1 MASLRCTALLL
12 LGLLA
17 GAAFATQEE
26 SSNWA
31 NPIRRVVTLL
41 QKMQSSVVSEGDKEK
56 KLFEEFMC
64 YCKTGTDDL
73 KQSIEAAETKIPQV
87 ESALKEAE
95 AALEQLNKDIEQHKA
110 SVADAKKTMATATA
124 LREKEAAAFATE
136 SSDLKTNV
144 AALGKAITAIEA
156 GTAGSFLQSTAAVSA
171 LQKMTVDADMSSA
184 DRDILTSFLSQGQ
197 GYAPQSGQIV
207 GILKQMKDTMEK
219 TLAEVIAAEEEAI
232 KNYAALM
239 AAKKKELEANQ
250 AALESKLER
259 VGQTGLDIVE
269 MKEDLDDTKKAL
281 LEDKKFLAD
290 LEKGCSTKQAE
301 WDERCKV
308 RADELLAL
316 ADTIKILNDDDA
328 LDLFKKTL
336 PSPSFIQTQ
345 TISALMRKRALAVV
359 QLAQKN
365 SKRPELDF
373 IALALHDRNLG
384 PFDKVISMID
394 EMVAILGEEQTADDD
409 KKAYCEAELDKTEDE
424 KKALERK
431 VDDLGSALEDTKGMI
446 QTLTEEIAALVDGIK
461 NLDKSVVEATENRKA
476 ENVAYKELMAADTAA
491 EKLLSMAGNRLAKFY
506 TPKLYVPPPK
516 QELSAEQRIAVNMG
530 SEAAPTEPPM
540 FVQVRQH
547 DAGSVAPPPPPETW
561 GAYKKKG
568 EEHGGVVAMLNML
581 KADLAKEM
589 QSATVDEEDAQT
601 EYEKMMADSA
611 EKRRV
616 DSESLADKEG
626 AKADL
631 ESKALKL
638 KEEETATMQEVLS
651 TAETLKNLHL
661 ECDWLVSNFQVR
673 KEARA
678 GEVDALKKAKAVLS
692 GADYSLIQTSSSNLR
707 GSVE

>member
-1 MASLRCTALLL
+1 MASLRCTTVLV
-12 LGLLA
+12 LGLLTGLSLA
-17 GAAFATQEE
+17 EDSLNA
-26 SSNWA
+26 A

-41 QKMQSSVVSEGDKEK
+41 AKMQSSVAAEGEKKK

-73 KQSIEAAETKIPQV
+73 EASIDAAESKIPQV
-87 ESALKEAE
+87 ESALKEAT
-95 AALEQLNKDIEQHKA
+95 AALTQLKEDIEQHKA
-110 SVADAKKTMATATA
+110 NVADAKKTIATATA

-144 AALGKAITAIEA
+144 AALGKATAAIEA
-156 GTAGSFLQSTAAVSA
+156 GTAGSFLQSSSAMTA
-171 LQKMTVDADMSSA
+171 LRKMTVDADMNSV
-184 DRDILTSFLSQGQ
+184 DREMLTSFLSQGQ

-207 GILKQMKDTMEK
+207 GILKQMKDTMEAN
-219 TLAEVIAAEEEAI
+219 LAEITAAEEEAI
-232 KNYAALM
+232 KTFEALM
-239 AAKKKELEANQ
+239 AAKKKEIDANT

-259 VGQTGLDIVE
+259 VGQTGLDIVQ
-269 MKEDLDDTKKAL
+269 MAEDLDDTKKAL
-281 LEDKKFLAD
+281 AGDKKFLAE
-290 LEKGCSTKQAE
+290 LQKGCATKQAE

-336 PSPSFIQTQ
+336 PSPSLIQTQ
-345 TISALMRKRALAVV
+345 VSSKAMSKRALAVLQV
-359 QLAQKN
+359 AQAH
-365 SKRPELDF
+365 SKSPQLDF
-373 IALALHDRNLG
+373 IALALREGNRG
-384 PFDKVISMID
+384 PFDKVIGMID
-394 EMVAILGEEQTADDD
+394 EMVAILGKEQTTDDD

-431 VDDLGSALEDTKGMI
+431 VDDLGSALDDTKGMI
-446 QTLTEEIAALVDGIK
+446 STLTEEIAALVEGIK

-476 ENVAYKELMAADTAA
+476 ENAAYKELMAADTAA
-491 EKLLSMAGNRLAKFY
+491 EKLLAMAGNRLAKFY
-506 TPKLYVPPPK
+506 TPKLYVAPPK

-540 FVQVRQH
+540 LAQIKQH
-547 DAGSVAPPPPPETW
+547 SAASVAPPPPPETW

-589 QSATVDEEDAQT
+589 QTATVDEEDAQA

-616 DSESLADKEG
+616 DSESLADKES

-638 KEEETATMQEVLS
+638 KEEETATMKEVL
-651 TAETLKNLHL
+651 AKADTLKTLHL
-661 ECDWLVSNFQVR
+661 ECDWLVGNYEVR

-678 GEVDALKKAKAVLS
+678 GEIDALKKAKAVLS
-692 GADYSLIQTSSSNLR
+692 GADYSFIQTSASNLR
-707 GSVE
+707 GSF

>member
-1 MASLRCTALLL
+1 MRVLL

-17 GAAFATQEE
+17 GASLAAKED
-26 SSNWA
+26 SLNMA

-41 QKMQSSVVSEGDKEK
+41 QKMQSSVVAEGEKEK

-73 KQSIEAAETKIPQV
+73 EKSIGAAETKIPKV
-87 ESALKEAE
+87 ESALEEAE
-95 AALEQLNKDIEQHKA
+95 AALSQLKKDIEQHKA
-110 SVADAKKTMATATA
+110 NVADAKKTIAKATA
-124 LREKEAAAFATE
+124 LREKEAAAFAKE

-144 AALGKAITAIEA
+144 AALGKAIGAIEA
-156 GTAGSFLQSTAAVSA
+156 GTAGSLLQSSASVSA

-184 DRDILTSFLSQGQ
+184 DRDMLTAFLSQGQ

-207 GILKQMKDTMEK
+207 GILKQMKETMEK
-219 TLAEVIAAEEEAI
+219 TLSDVIAAEGEAI
-232 KNYAALM
+232 KNYDALM
-239 AAKKKELEANQ
+239 AAKKKEIDANT

-269 MKEDLDDTKKAL
+269 MKEDLDDTQKAL
-281 LEDKKFLAD
+281 AEDKKFLAE
-290 LEKGCSTKQAE
+290 LLKGCSTKQAE

-308 RADELLAL
+308 RTDELLAL
-316 ADTIKILNDDDA
+316 GDTIKILNDDDA

-336 PSPSFIQTQ
+336 PSSSFLQAQT
-345 TISALMRKRALAVV
+345 SSVAVKKRALAVI
-359 QLAQKN
+359 QFAQRE

-373 IALALHDRNLG
+373 IALALRERNQG
-384 PFDKVISMID
+384 PFDKVIGMID
-394 EMVAILGEEQTADDD
+394 EMVAILAEEQTADDE

-431 VDDLGSALEDTKGMI
+431 VDDLGAALEDTNGMI
-446 QTLTEEIAALVDGIK
+446 QTLTEEIAALADGIK
-461 NLDKSVVEATENRKA
+461 ALDKAVVEATENRKA

-491 EKLLSMAGNRLAKFY
+491 EKLLAMAGNRLAKFY
-506 TPKLYVPPPK
+506 TPKLYVAPPK

-540 FVQVRQH
+540 LVQVKQH

-589 QSATVDEEDAQT
+589 QSATVDEEDAQA
-601 EYEKMMADSA
+601 EYEKMMADSS

-616 DSESLADKEG
+616 DSESLTDKES

-631 ESKALKL
+631 EAKALKL
-638 KEEETATMQEVLS
+638 KEEETATMKEVLS

-661 ECDWLVSNFQVR
+661 ECDWLLSNFEVR

-692 GADYSLIQTSSSNLR
+692 GADYSFIQVYSSNLR
-707 GSVE
+707 GSA

>member
-1 MASLRCTALLL
+1 MRVLL

-17 GAAFATQEE
+17 GASLAAKED
-26 SSNWA
+26 SLNMA

-41 QKMQSSVVSEGDKEK
+41 QKMQSSVVAEGEKEK

-73 KQSIEAAETKIPQV
+73 EKSIGAAETKIPKV
-87 ESALKEAE
+87 ESALEEAE
-95 AALEQLNKDIEQHKA
+95 AALSQLKKDIEQHKA
-110 SVADAKKTMATATA
+110 NVADAKKTIAKATA
-124 LREKEAAAFATE
+124 LREKEAAAFAKE

-144 AALGKAITAIEA
+144 AALGKAIGAIEA
-156 GTAGSFLQSTAAVSA
+156 GTAGSLLQSSASVSA

-184 DRDILTSFLSQGQ
+184 DRDMLTAFLSQGQ

-207 GILKQMKDTMEK
+207 GILKQMKETMEK
-219 TLAEVIAAEEEAI
+219 TLSDVIAAEGEAI
-232 KNYAALM
+232 KNYDALM
-239 AAKKKELEANQ
+239 AAKKKEIDANT

-269 MKEDLDDTKKAL
+269 MKEDLDDTQKAL
-281 LEDKKFLAD
+281 AEDKKFLAE
-290 LEKGCSTKQAE
+290 LLKGCSTKQAE

-308 RADELLAL
+308 RTDELLAL
-316 ADTIKILNDDDA
+316 GDTIKILNDDDA

-336 PSPSFIQTQ
+336 PSSSFLQAQT
-345 TISALMRKRALAVV
+345 SSVAVKKRALAVI
-359 QLAQKN
+359 QFAQRE

-373 IALALHDRNLG
+373 IALALRERNQG
-384 PFDKVISMID
+384 PFDKVIGMID
-394 EMVAILGEEQTADDD
+394 EMVAILAEEQTADDE

-431 VDDLGSALEDTKGMI
+431 VDDLGAALEDTNGMI
-446 QTLTEEIAALVDGIK
+446 QTLTEEIAALADGIK
-461 NLDKSVVEATENRKA
+461 ALDKAVVEATENRKA

-491 EKLLSMAGNRLAKFY
+491 EKLLAMAGNRLAKFY
-506 TPKLYVPPPK
+506 TPKLYVAPPK

-540 FVQVRQH
+540 LVQVRQH
-547 DAGSVAPPPPPETW
+547 DAGSAAPPPPPETW

-589 QSATVDEEDAQT
+589 QSATVDEEDAQA
-601 EYEKMMADSA
+601 EYEKMMADSS

-616 DSESLADKEG
+616 DSESLSDKES

-631 ESKALKL
+631 EAKALKL
-638 KEEETATMQEVLS
+638 KEEETATMKEVVG

-661 ECDWLVSNFQVR
+661 ECDWLVSNFEVR

-692 GADYSLIQTSSSNLR
+692 GADYSFIQVYSSNLR
-707 GSVE
+707 GSA

>member
-1 MASLRCTALLL
+1 MASLRVLL

-17 GAAFATQEE
+17 GSSLAAKED
-26 SSNWA
+26 SLNMA

-41 QKMQSSVVSEGDKEK
+41 QKMQSSVVAEGEKEK

-73 KQSIEAAETKIPQV
+73 EKSIGAAETKIPQV
-87 ESALKEAE
+87 ESALAEAE
-95 AALEQLNKDIEQHKA
+95 AALSQLKKDIEEHKA
-110 SVADAKKTMATATA
+110 NVADAKKTMAKATA

-144 AALGKAITAIEA
+144 AALGKAIGAIEA
-156 GTAGSFLQSTAAVSA
+156 GTAGSFLQSSASVSA

-184 DRDILTSFLSQGQ
+184 DRDMLTAFLSQGQ

-207 GILKQMKDTMEK
+207 GILKQLKETMEK
-219 TLAEVIAAEEEAI
+219 TLADVIAAEEEAI
-232 KNYAALM
+232 KNYDALM
-239 AAKKKELEANQ
+239 AAKKKEVDANT

-269 MKEDLDDTKKAL
+269 MKEDLDDTSKAL
-281 LEDKKFLAD
+281 AEDKNFLAD
-290 LEKGCSTKQAE
+290 LVKGCSTKQAE

-316 ADTIKILNDDDA
+316 GDTIKILNDDDA

-336 PSPSFIQTQ
+336 PSPSFLQTQ
-345 TISALMRKRALAVV
+345 TSSLAMKKRALAVL
-359 QLAQKN
+359 QLAQTR

-373 IALALHDRNLG
+373 IALALRERNQG
-384 PFDKVISMID
+384 PFDKVIGMID
-394 EMVAILGEEQTADDD
+394 EMVAILAEEQTADDD

-431 VDDLGSALEDTKGMI
+431 VDDLGAALEDTKGMI
-446 QTLTEEIAALVDGIK
+446 QTLTEEIAALADGIK
-461 NLDKSVVEATENRKA
+461 ALDKAVVEATENRKA
-476 ENVAYKELMAADTAA
+476 ENAAYKELMAADTAA
-491 EKLLSMAGNRLAKFY
+491 EKLLAMAGNRLAKFY
-506 TPKLYVPPPK
+506 TPKLYVAPPK
-516 QELSAEQRIAVNMG
+516 QELSAEQRIAVDMG
-530 SEAAPTEPPM
+530 SEAAPTEPP
-540 FVQVRQH
+540 VLAQIKQH

-589 QSATVDEEDAQT
+589 QSASVDEEDAQA
-601 EYEKMMADSA
+601 EYEKMMADSS

-616 DSESLADKEG
+616 DSESLADKES

-631 ESKALKL
+631 EAKALKL

-661 ECDWLVSNFQVR
+661 ECDWLVSNFEVR

-692 GADYSLIQTSSSNLR
+692 GADYSFIQVYSSNLR
-707 GSVE
+707 GSA

>member
-1 MASLRCTALLL
+1 MASLRCTTVLV
-12 LGLLA
+12 LGLLTGLSLA
-17 GAAFATQEE
+17 EDSLNA
-26 SSNWA
+26 A

-41 QKMQSSVVSEGDKEK
+41 AKMQSSVAAEGEKEK

-73 KQSIEAAETKIPQV
+73 EASIDAAESKIPQV
-87 ESALKEAE
+87 ESALKEAT
-95 AALEQLNKDIEQHKA
+95 AAQTQLKEEIEQHKA
-110 SVADAKKTMATATA
+110 NVADAKKTIATATA

-144 AALGKAITAIEA
+144 AALGKATAAIEA
-156 GTAGSFLQSTAAVSA
+156 GTAGSFLQSSSAMTA
-171 LQKMTVDADMSSA
+171 LRKMTVDADMNSV
-184 DRDILTSFLSQGQ
+184 DREMLTSFLSQGQ

-219 TLAEVIAAEEEAI
+219 NLAEITAAEEEAI
-232 KNYAALM
+232 KTFEALM
-239 AAKKKELEANQ
+239 AAKKKEIDANT

-259 VGQTGLDIVE
+259 VGQTGLDIVQ

-281 LEDKKFLAD
+281 AADKQFLAE
-290 LEKGCSTKQAE
+290 LQKGCATKQAE

-336 PSPSFIQTQ
+336 PSPSLIQTQ
-345 TISALMRKRALAVV
+345 MSSKVMRKRALAVLQVV
-359 QLAQKN
+359 QAH
-365 SKRPELDF
+365 SKSPRLDF
-373 IALALHDRNLG
+373 IALALRDGNRG
-384 PFDKVISMID
+384 PFDKVIGMID
-394 EMVAILGEEQTADDD
+394 EMVAILGKEQTTDDD

-431 VDDLGSALEDTKGMI
+431 VDDLGSALDDTKGMI
-446 QTLTEEIAALVDGIK
+446 STLTEEIAALVEGIK
-461 NLDKSVVEATENRKA
+461 NLDKSVAEATENRKA
-476 ENVAYKELMAADTAA
+476 ENAEYKELMAADTAA
-491 EKLLSMAGNRLAKFY
+491 EKLLAMAGNRLAKFY
-506 TPKLYVPPPK
+506 TPKLYVAPPK

-540 FVQVRQH
+540 LAQIKQH
-547 DAGSVAPPPPPETW
+547 SAASVAPPPPPETW

-589 QSATVDEEDAQT
+589 QTATVDEEDAQA

-616 DSESLADKEG
+616 DSESLADKES

-638 KEEETATMQEVLS
+638 KEEETATMKEVL
-651 TAETLKNLHL
+651 TKADTLKTLHL
-661 ECDWLVSNFQVR
+661 ECDWLVGNYEVR

-678 GEVDALKKAKAVLS
+678 GEIDALKKAKAVLS
-692 GADYSLIQTSSSNLR
+692 GADYSFIQTSASNLR
-707 GSVE
+707 GSF

>member
-1 MASLRCTALLL
+1 MASLRCTAVLV
-12 LGLLA
+12 LGLLTGLSLA
-17 GAAFATQEE
+17 EDSLNA
-26 SSNWA
+26 A

-41 QKMQSSVVSEGDKEK
+41 AKMQSSVAAEGEKEK

-64 YCKTGTDDL
+64 YCKNGVDDL
-73 KQSIEAAETKIPQV
+73 EASIDAAETKIPQV
-87 ESALKEAE
+87 ESALKEAT
-95 AALEQLNKDIEQHKA
+95 AAQTQLKKEIEQHKA
-110 SVADAKKTMATATA
+110 NVADAKKTIATATA

-144 AALGKAITAIEA
+144 AALGKATAAIEA
-156 GTAGSFLQSTAAVSA
+156 GTAGSFLQSSSAMTA
-171 LQKMTVDADMSSA
+171 LRKMTVDADMNSV
-184 DRDILTSFLSQGQ
+184 DREMLTSFLSQGQ

-219 TLAEVIAAEEEAI
+219 NLAEITAAEEEAI
-232 KNYAALM
+232 KTFEALM
-239 AAKKKELEANQ
+239 AAKKKEIDANT

-259 VGQTGLDIVE
+259 VGQTGLDIVQ

-281 LEDKKFLAD
+281 AADKQFLAE
-290 LEKGCSTKQAE
+290 LQKGCATKQAE

-336 PSPSFIQTQ
+336 PSPSLIQTQ
-345 TISALMRKRALAVV
+345 MSSKVMRKRALAVLQV
-359 QLAQKN
+359 AQAH
-365 SKRPELDF
+365 SKSPRLDF
-373 IALALHDRNLG
+373 IALALREGNRG
-384 PFDKVISMID
+384 PFDKVIGMID
-394 EMVAILGEEQTADDD
+394 EMVAILGEEQTTDDD

-431 VDDLGSALEDTKGMI
+431 VDDLGSALDDTKGMI
-446 QTLTEEIAALVDGIK
+446 STLTEEIAALVEGIK
-461 NLDKSVVEATENRKA
+461 NLDKSVAEATENRKA
-476 ENVAYKELMAADTAA
+476 ENAEYKELMAADTAA
-491 EKLLSMAGNRLAKFY
+491 EKLLAMAGNRLAKFY
-506 TPKLYVPPPK
+506 TPKLYVAPPK

-540 FVQVRQH
+540 LAQIKQH
-547 DAGSVAPPPPPETW
+547 GAASVAPPPPPETW

-589 QSATVDEEDAQT
+589 QTATVDEEDAQA

-616 DSESLADKEG
+616 DSESLADKES

-638 KEEETATMQEVLS
+638 KEEETATMKEVLGK
-651 TAETLKNLHL
+651 ADTLKTLHL
-661 ECDWLVSNFQVR
+661 ECDWLVSNFEVR

-678 GEVDALKKAKAVLS
+678 GEIDALKKAKAVLS
-692 GADYSLIQTSSSNLR
+692 GADYSFIQTSASNLR
-707 GSVE
+707 GSF

>member
-1 MASLRCTALLL
+1 MASLRCTAVLV
-12 LGLLA
+12 LGLLTGLSLA
-17 GAAFATQEE
+17 EDSLNA
-26 SSNWA
+26 A

-41 QKMQSSVVSEGDKEK
+41 AKMQSSVAAEGEKEK

-64 YCKTGTDDL
+64 YCKNGVDDL
-73 KQSIEAAETKIPQV
+73 EASIDAAETKIPQV
-87 ESALKEAE
+87 ESALKEAT
-95 AALEQLNKDIEQHKA
+95 AAQTQLKKEIEQHKA
-110 SVADAKKTMATATA
+110 NVADAKKTIATATA

-144 AALGKAITAIEA
+144 AALGKATAAIEA
-156 GTAGSFLQSTAAVSA
+156 GTAGSFLQSSSAMTA
-171 LQKMTVDADMSSA
+171 LRKMTVDADMNSV
-184 DRDILTSFLSQGQ
+184 DREMLTSFLSQGQ

-207 GILKQMKDTMEK
+207 GILKQMKDTMEAN
-219 TLAEVIAAEEEAI
+219 LAEITAAEEEAI
-232 KNYAALM
+232 KTFEALM
-239 AAKKKELEANQ
+239 AAKKKEIDANT

-259 VGQTGLDIVE
+259 VGQTGLDIVQ

-281 LEDKKFLAD
+281 AADKQFLAE
-290 LEKGCSTKQAE
+290 LQKGCATKQAE

-336 PSPSFIQTQ
+336 PSPSLIQTQ
-345 TISALMRKRALAVV
+345 MSSKVMRKRALAVLQVV
-359 QLAQKN
+359 QAH
-365 SKRPELDF
+365 SKSPRLDF
-373 IALALHDRNLG
+373 IALALREGNRG
-384 PFDKVISMID
+384 PFDKVIGMID
-394 EMVAILGEEQTADDD
+394 EMVAILGKEQTTDDD

-431 VDDLGSALEDTKGMI
+431 VDDLGSALDDTKGMI
-446 QTLTEEIAALVDGIK
+446 STLTEEIAALVEGIK
-461 NLDKSVVEATENRKA
+461 NLDKSVAEATENRKA
-476 ENVAYKELMAADTAA
+476 ENAEYKELMAADTAA
-491 EKLLSMAGNRLAKFY
+491 EKLLAMAGNRLAKFY
-506 TPKLYVPPPK
+506 TPKLYVAPPK

-540 FVQVRQH
+540 LAQIKQH
-547 DAGSVAPPPPPETW
+547 GAASVAPPPPPETW

-589 QSATVDEEDAQT
+589 QTATVDEEDAQA

-616 DSESLADKEG
+616 DSESLADKES

-638 KEEETATMQEVLS
+638 KEEETATMKEVLGK
-651 TAETLKNLHL
+651 ADTLKTLHL
-661 ECDWLVSNFQVR
+661 ECDWLVSNFEVR

-678 GEVDALKKAKAVLS
+678 GEIDALKKAKAVLS
-692 GADYSLIQTSSSNLR
+692 GADYSFIQTSASNLR
-707 GSVE
+707 GSF